1 MPKTPYSDVTSQ
13 EALRLMVNGEEA
25 ECLESEEKWR
35 RYKLKK
41 IKDGGLCPVTKLLY
55 HKKGEWREAPHK
67 IETLASC
74 EWRVRRKPMMVVVT
88 DQVTNSLNGSKSLHM
103 GLDESLAGF
112 PDGARV
118 QVTIKE
124 LLGGASG

>member
-1 MPKTPYSDVTSQ
+1 
-13 EALRLMVNGEEA
+13 
-25 ECLESEEKWR
+25 
-35 RYKLKK
+35 
-41 IKDGGLCPVTKLLY
+41 
-55 HKKGEWREAPHK
+55 
-67 IETLASC
+67 
-74 EWRVRRKPMMVVVT
+74 MMVVVT